1 VGQHIAV
8 ATNPEHELEA
18 AYPARNGSKPINLY
32 GGREKMTLGKL
43 THSFLVLISF
53 IGLNNGLI
61 IGSDSKADP
70 NSPDSV
76 VAFQKLKN
84 LNGEWTGTAESK
96 QGPAAA
102 VSYHLTANG
111 NTLMET
117 LFPGTDHE
125 MISMYYLD
133 GKDLVLTHYCAMGKS
148 TQNEAN
154 PK

>member
-1 VGQHIAV
+1 LFTVVGQHIAV

-18 AYPARNGSKPINLY
+18 AYPVRNGSKPINLY
-32 GGREKMTLGKL
+32 GRREKMTLGKL

-96 QGPAAA
+96 
-102 VSYHLTANG
+102 
-111 NTLMET
+111 
-117 LFPGTDHE
+117 
-125 MISMYYLD
+125 
-133 GKDLVLTHYCAMGKS
+133 
-148 TQNEAN
+148 
-154 PK
+154 